1 MNVLHLGSVQVNE
14 DDVVDEDV
22 GDDDDDGEGYGN
34 YDGDSDVDCDDDDWD
49 GVQAGGGCS
58 TSTSGKCPMQAPGSL
73 TTPDLHPVSIANEQ
87 KKKRKS

>member
-34 YDGDSDVDCDDDDWD
+34 YDGDSDVDGDDDDAD
-49 GVQAGGGCS
+49 GLQWV
-58 TSTSGKCPMQAPGSL
+58 
-73 TTPDLHPVSIANEQ
+73 DVLHLESVHIIDVG
-87 KKKRKS
+87 